1 MPENTIQQKCWTE
14 NYTSIIICW
23 ESRDMH
29 QTYQDADG
37 FGAHICKPDIFLT
50 MTCNPSWSEIVAE
63 LLPGQQPHDRPD
75 LLTRVFH
82 ARLEELKKDVL
93 ERNVLGKVVAYV
105 YVIEF
110 QKRGL
115 PHVHM
120 LLILDQ
126 SDKLATPDDYDKIVR
141 AEIPDQQQEPELH
154 KRILKHMIHNPCGVQ
169 NPRSPC
175 MKQGSCKK
183 GFLSHSLIVQSKEMT
198 HIPSTVGVK
207 MLHLDMHSI
216 KCVKYLYKYIHKGS
230 DRVSMEVHKGDE
242 IAQFVDARWIC
253 APEAM
258 WKFYKFPMTRMN
270 PSVDRL
276 QVHLPNMHQVRFEG
290 NQPIE
295 SILAD
300 PRNSKTMLTEFFKM
314 NSVDPEARNYLYREF
329 PEKYRWINSTREWRR
344 RKTMQRVI
352 GRLYSTRE

>member
-1 MPENTIQQKCWTE
+1 MALVHK
-14 NYTSIIICW
+14 
-23 ESRDMH
+23 
-29 QTYQDADG
+29 
-37 FGAHICKPDIFLT
+37 FGKPDIFLT
-50 MTCNPSWSEIVAE
+50 MMCNPSWSEIVAE

-183 GFLSHSLIVQSKEMT
+183 GFPKSFSNCTKQ
-198 HIPSTVGVK
+198 
-207 MLHLDMHSI
+207 
-216 KCVKYLYKYIHKGS
+216 
-230 DRVSMEVHKGDE
+230 
-242 IAQFVDARWIC
+242 
-253 APEAM
+253 
-258 WKFYKFPMTRMN
+258 
-270 PSVDRL
+270 
-276 QVHLPNMHQVRFEG
+276 G
-290 NQPIE
+290 NDSYPI
-295 SILAD
+295 
-300 PRNSKTMLTEFFKM
+300 
-314 NSVDPEARNYLYREF
+314 Y
-329 PEKYRWINSTREWRR
+329 RR
-344 RKTMQRVI
+344 RQDAPPVPYVRI
-352 GRLYSTRE
+352 HE